1 MNRAGV
7 SPQDSVA
14 LLPDWDQSSCR
25 TLTPSSAEW
34 PAQLDELGPHET
46 PRELHAV
53 GCPIDQ
59 EAVRIAVV
67 GPRRPSAAGLEIAR
81 EISLGLAQ
89 AGCVVVS
96 GLAVGIDA
104 AAHKAAL
111 DARGQTIAVVGCGLD
126 VNYPIRNERLRRM
139 IEASG
144 TAISEYPMGTAPLA
158 HHFPHRNR
166 LVAGLA
172 AAVVVVEGTMSSGAL
187 ITARLG
193 LDANRAIFAVP
204 GSIRNPLSEGPNELI
219 RTCQAQL
226 ITGVDHIFED
236 LAPNIV
242 WRDRVDPVR
251 PQPPTL
257 EAAEADVLVALDDVP
272 VSNDSIVALLGRSRG
287 EVSLAL
293 ARLEVRGLLRR
304 RGTGYEISDAG
315 VRARAALVSGGPVNH
330 SC

>member
-7 SPQDSVA
+7 AQSAEVR
-14 LLPDWDQSSCR
+14 LLPGWDPTRCR
-25 TLTPSSAEW
+25 TLTPSSSEW
-34 PAQLDELGPHET
+34 PQQLDELGPHET
-46 PRELHAV
+46 PAELHAV
-53 GCPIDQ
+53 GAPLDQ
-59 EAVRIAVV
+59 DAVRVAVV
-67 GPRRPSAAGLEIAR
+67 GPRRPSAAGVEIAR

-89 AGCVVVS
+89 AGCVIVS
-96 GLAVGIDA
+96 GLALGIDA
-104 AAHKAAL
+104 TAHKAAL
-111 DARGQTIAVVGCGLD
+111 DARGQTIAVVGCGLN
-126 VNYPIRNERLRRM
+126 VNYPTRNDRLRRM
-139 IEASG
+139 IETSG
-144 TAISEYPMGTAPLA
+144 TVISEYPMGTPPLA
-158 HHFPHRNR
+158 HHFPRRNR
-166 LVAGLA
+166 LIAGFA
-172 AAVVVVEGTMSSGAL
+172 SAVVVVEGTMRSGAL

-193 LDANRAIFAVP
+193 LDANRAVFAVP

-251 PQPPTL
+251 PQAPSL
-257 EAAEADVLVALDDVP
+257 EPVEVDVLTALDDVP
-272 VSNDSIVALLGRSRG
+272 LSNGRIVDLLGRSRG

-315 VRARAALVSGGPVNH
+315 VRVRAAIVSRIG
-330 SC
+330 

>member
-7 SPQDSVA
+7 SPTSEVS
-14 LLPDWDQSSCR
+14 LLPGWDPQRCR
-25 TLTPSSAEW
+25 SLTPRSPEW
-34 PAQLDELGPHET
+34 PKQLNELGPHEVPT
-46 PRELHAV
+46 HLHVMGASLELD
-53 GCPIDQ
+53 C
-59 EAVRIAVV
+59 VRVAVV
-67 GPRRPSAAGLEIAR
+67 GPRRPSAAGMEIAR

-96 GLAVGIDA
+96 GLALGIDA

-111 DARGQTIAVVGCGLD
+111 DARGQTIAVLGCGLD
-126 VNYPIRNERLRRM
+126 VNYPKKNQRLRRM
-139 IEASG
+139 IEMSG
-144 TAISEYPMGTAPLA
+144 TVMSEYPSGTPPLA
-158 HHFPHRNR
+158 HHFPQRNR

-172 AAVVVVEGTMSSGAL
+172 SAVVVVEGTMRSGAL

-193 LDANRAIFAVP
+193 LDANRAVFAVP

-226 ITGVDHIFED
+226 ITSVDHIFED

-251 PQPPTL
+251 PQAPSL
-257 EAAEADVLVALDDVP
+257 EPIEMEVLMAVDDAP
-272 VSNDSIVALLGRSRG
+272 LSNERIVGLLGRSRG

-315 VRARAALVSGGPVNH
+315 VRARAAIVS
-330 SC
+330 SA

>member
-7 SPQDSVA
+7 SSQKGVRLFPG
-14 LLPDWDQSSCR
+14 WDPRSCR
-25 TLTPSSAEW
+25 TITASSAEW
-34 PAQLDELGPHET
+34 PAQLNELGPHEPPT
-46 PRELHAV
+46 ELHAI
-53 GCPIDQ
+53 GCHLDQ
-59 EAVRIAVV
+59 EAVRVAVV
-67 GPRRPSAAGLEIAR
+67 GPRRPSAAGMEIAR

-104 AAHKAAL
+104 VAHKAAL
-111 DARGQTIAVVGCGLD
+111 DGRGQTIAVVGCGLD

-144 TAISEYPMGTAPLA
+144 TVISEYAMGMPPLA
-158 HHFPHRNR
+158 HHFPLRNR

-172 AAVVVVEGTMSSGAL
+172 SAVVVVEGTMKSGAL

-193 LDANRAIFAVP
+193 LDANRAVFAVP

-226 ITGVDHIFED
+226 ITSVDHVFED

-251 PQPPTL
+251 PHAPTL
-257 EAAEADVLVALDDVP
+257 EPAEADILFVLDDVP
-272 VSNDSIVALLGRSRG
+272 LSNERIVALVGRSRG

-315 VRARAALVSGGPVNH
+315 VRARAAVASGDA
-330 SC
+330 